1 MRFKNDGWL
10 EDSPQVP
17 SPNRYS
23 GNNPREVIVMH
34 YTASYNAQSAIGA
47 FKKSGGASAHFVVET
62 DGTITQMV
70 STADR
75 AFHAGPA
82 VYHGRSGVNHFS
94 IGIEIVNPGY
104 HFKAADGGWLNWNRQ
119 PVSAAKLVP
128 FPGMIEA
135 QDPWVGSA
143 RQYWPLFPEE
153 QLKAVEDLTK
163 TLLKTYRTLADIVG
177 HRDIDTV
184 RRWKVDPGPAF
195 PMMRFRRLIDHRDD
209 EVTLVTYVVETT
221 GGGLNVR
228 GGPGT
233 SFDTLDWGPLR
244 NGQQVERL
252 EARGDWYLIR
262 RWIDGT
268 AHQGWVYAA
277 YLSPVP

>member
-1 MRFKNDGWL
+1 MRFRNDGWL

-17 SPNRYS
+17 SPNFYS

-34 YTASYNAQSAIGA
+34 YTASYNAQSAISA

-119 PVSAAKLVP
+119 PCSAAKLAP

-143 RQYWPLFPEE
+143 RQYWPLFPEA

-163 TLLKTYRTLADIVG
+163 ALLRTYRSLVDIVG

-195 PMMRFRRLIDHRDD
+195 PMMRFRKLIDHRDD
-209 EVTLVTYVVETT
+209 TVTPVTYVVATT
-221 GGGLNVR
+221 GGKLNVR

-233 SFDTLDWGPLR
+233 SFDTLDWGPIG

-277 YLSPVP
+277 YLAPVP

>member
-1 MRFKNDGWL
+1 MRFRNDGWL
-10 EDSPQVP
+10 EDTPQVP
-17 SPNRYS
+17 SPNCYS

-34 YTASYNAQSAIGA
+34 YTASYTARSAIDA
-47 FKKSGGASAHFVVET
+47 FKKRGGASAHFVVET
-62 DGTITQMV
+62 DGAITQMV

-119 PVSAAKLVP
+119 PISAAKLAP

-143 RQYWPLFPEE
+143 RQYWPLFPEA
-153 QLKAVEDLTK
+153 QLTAVEDLTRA
-163 TLLKTYRTLADIVG
+163 LLRTYRSLVDIVG

-195 PMMRFRRLIDHRDD
+195 PMMRFRKLIDHRDD
-209 EVTLVTYVVETT
+209 TVTPVTYVVATT
-221 GGGLNVR
+221 GGKLNVR

-233 SFDTLDWGPLR
+233 SFDTLDWGPIA

-252 EARGDWYLIR
+252 EARGEWYLIR

-277 YLSPVP
+277 YLAPVP

>member
-1 MRFKNDGWL
+1 MRFRNDGWL
-10 EDSPQVP
+10 ETGPQVP
-17 SPNRYS
+17 SPNFNA
-23 GNNPREVIVMH
+23 GNNPRELIVMH
-34 YTASYNAQSAIGA
+34 YTASYTAQSAIDSFRKRG
-47 FKKSGGASAHFVVET
+47 SASAHFVVGV
-62 DGTITQMV
+62 DGEITQMV

-75 AFHAGPA
+75 AHHAGPA
-82 VYHGRSGVNHFS
+82 VYHGRSGVNGFS

-104 HFKAADGGWLNWNRQ
+104 HFKAADGGWLGWDRK
-119 PVSAAKLVP
+119 PVSAAKLAP

-143 RQYWPLFPEE
+143 RQYWPLFPED
-153 QLKAVEDLTK
+153 QLKAVETLTK
-163 TLLKTYRTLADIVG
+163 ALLKTYRSLVDIVG

-195 PMMRFRRLIDHRDD
+195 PMKRFLRLIDHRDD
-209 EVTLVTYVVETT
+209 TVIPATYVVETT
-221 GGGLNVR
+221 GGRLNVR

-252 EARGDWYLIR
+252 EARGEWYLIR
-262 RWIDGT
+262 RWIDGVP
-268 AHQGWVYAA
+268 HQGWVYAA
-277 YLSPVP
+277 YLAPAS